1 MSSNRTDRLFL
12 SPSPETN
19 EREGEFG
26 LHGQLHKRKKQRERA
41 RLDYRK
47 EGKGEKIGKKYIK
60 KKSRKDR
67 KMSKLS
73 APFTFF
79 SEGFIPH
86 LNQNLVS

>member
-12 SPSPETN
+12 SLSPETN

-26 LHGQLHKRKKQRERA
+26 LHGQLHKRKKQREMA
-41 RLDYRK
+41 SLDYRK
-47 EGKGEKIGKKYIK
+47 EGNGEKIGKNTL

-67 KMSKLS
+67 KISKLS

-79 SEGFIPH
+79 SEGFVPH
-86 LNQNLVS
+86 LNQNLGS